1 MKKRLDLLV
10 VERGLAPSRE
20 QARALIMAG
29 SVTVEGQVEDKP
41 GTMVDERSAV
51 FAEVASKYVS
61 RGGLKLEKALD
72 AFGLDVTGLVAVDIG
87 ASTGGFTDCLLQRG
101 AARVYA
107 VDVGYGQLDWRLRTD
122 PRVVV
127 IERTNVRY
135 LSSLPE
141 PADLATVDASFIS
154 LRLVIPAT
162 TRLLRG
168 SGLVVA
174 LVKPQFEAGR
184 GRVGKGGVVRDPEVH
199 REVLRGLAEWGGAE
213 GYGFQ
218 KLAVS
223 PIRGPAGNVEF
234 LALVAP
240 GASSGLDLDLQI
252 EAVLD
257 EAAGLGQSSEAQR
270 SRNLN
275 QGIS

>member
-20 QARALIMAG
+20 QARAFIMAG
-29 SVTVEGQVEDKP
+29 TVTVGGRIEDKP
-41 GTMVDERSAV
+41 GAMVDEGGIVLVEAP
-51 FAEVASKYVS
+51 SKYVS
-61 RGGLKLEKALD
+61 RGGLKLERALD
-72 AFGLDVTGLVAVDIG
+72 AFHLEIAGRVAVDVG

-135 LSSLPE
+135 LSALPE
-141 PADLATVDASFIS
+141 TADLATVDASFIS
-154 LRLVIPAT
+154 LRLVLPAT
-162 TRLLRG
+162 ARLLRVG
-168 SGLVVA
+168 GFIVA

-240 GASSGLDLDLQI
+240 GATTGPDLDLQI
-252 EAVLD
+252 EAVLG
-257 EAAGLGQSSEAQR
+257 EAAELVRSSGAHK
-270 SRNLN
+270 
-275 QGIS
+275 